1 MTHQVNNNVADNNT
15 GSSMVIAMVLLPAF
29 VYDSM
34 FNNISSAGLVNTL
47 GTIAGTLS
55 FLGTTSTN
63 TVIIF

>member
-34 FNNISSAGLVNTL
+34 FNNISSPGLVNTL
-47 GTIAGTLS
+47 CTIAGTLS

>member
-1 MTHQVNNNVADNNT
+1 
-15 GSSMVIAMVLLPAF
+15 MVIAMVLLPAF

-34 FNNISSAGLVNTL
+34 FNNISSPGLVNTL

>member
-1 MTHQVNNNVADNNT
+1 MTHQVNNNVTDNNT
-15 GSSMVIAMVLLPAF
+15 GSSMVITMVLLPAF

-34 FNNISSAGLVNTL
+34 FNNISSPGLVNTL